1 MKKSLFLLLILVF
14 AGSFSSFSQGCSDA
28 GICTAGNLGGKNID
42 FGDLKNEIRFT
53 PSIEM
58 GEKNTLIFNPQVLGR
73 FMLNSK
79 GYLNIKIPFLYA
91 QGDLG
96 SSASLGDIH
105 ITADYSVFQDY
116 DEKWNIGVSGG
127 FRFASGNANQ
137 SIDGKVLPMPYQA
150 SLGTHD
156 LLTGISV
163 SYTSWT
169 LTSGFQLP
177 LVHQNKNTYQASD
190 WPNNTA
196 YFSAQNLR
204 RKADVMGRIEKSFGG
219 DSWLIAPSVL
229 AIYHLAND
237 IESFPDTS
245 LLYNIDRE
253 LLDSKGLTLNL
264 VLRTQYQINDKFRV
278 SLTVGAPVVTRA
290 NRPDG
295 LTRAWVLQPSLS
307 YGF

>member
-1 MKKSLFLLLILVF
+1 MNKQIAFVVLALLVGF
-14 AGSFSSFSQGCSDA
+14 AKAKGQGCSDA

-73 FMLNSK
+73 FMLSSK
-79 GYLNIKIPFLYA
+79 GYLNIKMPFLYA

-105 ITADYSVFQDY
+105 ISTDYSVFQDY

-137 SIDGKVLPMPYQA
+137 SIDGNVLPMPYQA

-169 LTSGFQLP
+169 LIGGFQLP

-229 AIYHLAND
+229 VIYHLAND

-278 SLTVGAPVVTRA
+278 SLTVGAPLATRA

-295 LTRAWVLQPSLS
+295 LTRSWVLQPGLS